1 MSSAI
6 RSSPRP
12 CSTVCST
19 TPSSSRLK
27 AQAIACASTPP
38 SCRKTARPG
47 PRHPSKPTCHV
58 VADDHRKTEAPIHN
72 PADHRSLHLGNF
84 RPPEMGKIRSPL
96 TWHTHPLAGQPPR
109 RSRRGQTPP
118 PRLPAS
124 APHSS
129 ADAAPDRSEHEP
141 ASPGNSSHRCKRWCL
156 HWCQGWQ
163 HHSPDGKAAVT
174 GRIRGRRHAPACWGL
189 RWTAYPVLT
198 RAWRRRGEADT
209 KNPLKQL
216 SFKGL

>member
-6 RSSPRP
+6 RSSQRP

-47 PRHPSKPTCHV
+47 PRRPSKPTCHV

-96 TWHTHPLAGQPPR
+96 TPAPHLPSEKRWIGRAAFIFRESSARIYDSVLGPSRHCWTPR
-109 RSRRGQTPP
+109 RPHLYSLRR
-118 PRLPAS
+118 
-124 APHSS
+124 
-129 ADAAPDRSEHEP
+129 
-141 ASPGNSSHRCKRWCL
+141 
-156 HWCQGWQ
+156 
-163 HHSPDGKAAVT
+163 
-174 GRIRGRRHAPACWGL
+174 
-189 RWTAYPVLT
+189 
-198 RAWRRRGEADT
+198 
-209 KNPLKQL
+209 
-216 SFKGL
+216 